1 MEDTTAR
8 ESFVAS
14 VDRHVE
20 AEGRILE
27 EYRALAEKIPDGPIG
42 MLVDLILTEEEQHH
56 FLLRTMAK
64 HLRQPLTGETQGLEA
79 KGLMRDELLRQTR
92 RLREHERETINACG
106 NLKSQVSSEEKE
118 LFDTLLDVMIL
129 DSEKHERLLLAVEK
143 MIKA

>member
-64 HLRQPLTGETQGLEA
+64 HLTCGQVQLSQGKERALA
-79 KGLMRDELLRQTR
+79 GALRARPRASRDKIGATAAFGTNLDLDQLRP
-92 RLREHERETINACG
+92 
-106 NLKSQVSSEEKE
+106 
-118 LFDTLLDVMIL
+118 
-129 DSEKHERLLLAVEK
+129 
-143 MIKA
+143 